1 MELEPVL
8 RRHRWMAPALLGA
21 LFASLASV
29 GWLRWP
35 DHLVDFGREL
45 YVPWRLAEGD
55 VLGRDVY
62 TLFGP
67 LSHSFNALIFRLVGP
82 SVRIIL
88 AMNLILAVLMMFGI
102 HRFIRAGADRT
113 AAAVAGLVF
122 ALVFAFAQYEFI
134 AGSNYIAPYAH
145 EVTHGLILCMGLVAC
160 FGAQLRRPRM
170 WRSAL
175 AGGLM
180 GLIFLT
186 KVEIAAAAVG
196 VCIANAVLASM
207 RPEPPRVLAA
217 RLAWFVGAATLAP
230 LAFFIT
236 FSRHLAPEDAW
247 RVVSG
252 AFAGLGNS
260 DITSNRFYLVV
271 SGFDRPA
278 ANAWLALKALV
289 GLILACAA
297 MAGSARVIACF
308 NSGVLRAAFWLIAL
322 AGAAWI
328 ASSDTFSLRPLARP
342 LQLTSLAAC
351 LYYFRLFCS
360 RSARPR
366 ASARPG
372 AMFLWSV
379 FSVTLLIKILLNC
392 KVGHYG
398 AFLAMPATL
407 LLVAW
412 LVRDFPNHATRT
424 RLQRSALRSL
434 VVLVIVAVSVAHA
447 RRTAEFMGAKNLPM
461 SDGADR
467 IFTYDPQVYD
477 AGVTMAAT
485 LAWLQGN
492 TPPEASLL
500 VLPEGVILN
509 YLSRR
514 ANPTP
519 YINFM
524 PIELALYGEDAIV
537 AALEAN
543 PPDTIVLAHKN
554 TQEYGVGFFGNTKD
568 NYGRGIV
575 EWMLGAG
582 YQSVAS
588 FGHEPF
594 RDVRFGTRILKR
606 IEPEAAR
613 PPP

>member
-1 MELEPVL
+1 MEVEPLL
-8 RRHRWMAPALLGA
+8 RRHRRLAPALLGVV
-21 LFASLASV
+21 FASLASM

-45 YVPWRLAEGD
+45 YIPWRLGEGD

-67 LSHSFNALIFRLVGP
+67 LSHSFHAVVFRVFGP

-88 AMNLILAVLMMFGI
+88 VTNLALAALMMFGI
-102 HRFIRAGADRT
+102 HRFFRASADRT
-113 AAAVAGLVF
+113 AALLAGLVF

-145 EVTHGLILCMGLVAC
+145 EVTHGLILSLGLVAC
-160 FGAQLRRPRM
+160 LAAQLRRPRS
-170 WRSAL
+170 WRAAL
-175 AGGLM
+175 AGGLI

-186 KVEIAAAAVG
+186 KVEVAAAAVAVCGAAAALG
-196 VCIANAVLASM
+196 VM
-207 RPEPPRVLAA
+207 RPEPPGARAA
-217 RLAWFVGAATLAP
+217 RLACFFGAAAVAP
-230 LAFFIT
+230 LAFFIG
-236 FSRHLAPEDAW
+236 FSRHLAPDDAW
-247 RVVSG
+247 RVVAG

-278 ANAWLALKALV
+278 ANAWLALKALA

-297 MAGSARVIACF
+297 MAGSARILARIG
-308 NSGVLRAAFWLIAL
+308 SGPARAAFWLVAL

-328 ASSDTFSLRPLARP
+328 ALTDIDSLRPLARP

-351 LYYFRLFCS
+351 LYYARLFWI
-360 RSARPR
+360 RRARPR
-366 ASARPG
+366 ASARLA
-372 AMFLWSV
+372 AMFLWSA
-379 FSVTLLIKILLNC
+379 FSLSLLLKIVLNC

-407 LLVAW
+407 LLVTW
-412 LVRDFPNHATRT
+412 LIRDFPALATRT
-424 RLQRSALRSL
+424 RPQRAALRSL
-434 VVLVIVAVSVAHA
+434 VLLAIVAISVAHA
-447 RRTAEFMGAKNLPM
+447 QRTAEFMRAKNLPM

-467 IFTYDPQVYD
+467 IFTYDPQVYGE
-477 AGVTMAAT
+477 GVTMAAT
-485 LAWLQGN
+485 LDWLQEN
-492 TPPEASLL
+492 TPPDASLL
-500 VLPEGVILN
+500 VVPEGVILN
-509 YLSRR
+509 YLARR

-524 PIELALYGEDAIV
+524 PIELALYGEDVIV

-543 PPDTIVLAHKN
+543 PPDIIVLAHKN

-568 NYGRGIV
+568 GYGRGIV

-606 IEPEAAR
+606 IEPEGAR
-613 PPP
+613 QMP

>member
-1 MELEPVL
+1 MEFEPIL
-8 RRHRWMAPALLGA
+8 RRHRALALALLGA
-21 LFASLASV
+21 VFASLASA

-45 YVPWRLAEGD
+45 YVPWRLVEGD

-67 LSHSFNALIFRLVGP
+67 LSHTLNALIFRLVGP

-88 AMNLILAVLMMFGI
+88 VANLALAALAMFGI
-102 HRFIRAGADRT
+102 HRFFRASADRT
-113 AAAVAGLVF
+113 AALLAGLVF

-145 EVTHGLILCMGLVAC
+145 EATHGLILCMGLIGCLA
-160 FGAQLRRPRM
+160 AQLRRPRL

-175 AGGLM
+175 AGGLI

-186 KVEIAAAAVG
+186 KAEIAAAAAA
-196 VCIANAVLASM
+196 VCLSAAMMAVA
-207 RPEPPRVLAA
+207 RPEPLRARAV
-217 RLAWFVGAATLAP
+217 RLACFIGAAALGP
-230 LAFFIT
+230 LAFFIAFT
-236 FSRHLAPEDAW
+236 RHLAPDEAW

-260 DITSNRFYLVV
+260 AIMSNRFYLVV
-271 SGFDRPA
+271 SGFDHPG
-278 ANAWLALKALV
+278 ANAWLAVKALA

-297 MAGSARVIACF
+297 MAGSARILARF
-308 NSGVLRAAFWLIAL
+308 GSGPVRAAFWLIAL

-328 ASSDTFSLRPLARP
+328 ASSDSFSLRPLARP
-342 LQLTSLAAC
+342 LQLTSLVAC
-351 LYYFRLFCS
+351 LYYARQFWAR
-360 RSARPR
+360 RERPR

-379 FSVTLLIKILLNC
+379 FSLSLLLKIVLNS
-392 KVGHYG
+392 KVSHYG
-398 AFLAMPATL
+398 AFLALPATL

-412 LVRDFPNHATRT
+412 LVRDFPALATRT
-424 RLQRSALRSL
+424 RSARSALRSL
-434 VVLVIVAVSVAHA
+434 AVLAILAVSLAHA
-447 RRTAEFMGAKNLPM
+447 RRTSEFMRAKNLPM

-485 LAWLQGN
+485 LDWLQDN
-492 TPPEASLL
+492 TRSDASLL

-509 YLSRR
+509 YLARR

-537 AALEAN
+537 AALEAD
-543 PPDTIVLAHKN
+543 PPDYIVLAHKN
-554 TQEYGVGFFGNTKD
+554 TQEYGVGFFGNTND
-568 NYGRGIV
+568 GYGRGIV

-594 RDVRFGTRILKR
+594 QDVRFGTQILRR
-606 IEPEAAR
+606 IESEAPR
-613 PPP
+613 QSP